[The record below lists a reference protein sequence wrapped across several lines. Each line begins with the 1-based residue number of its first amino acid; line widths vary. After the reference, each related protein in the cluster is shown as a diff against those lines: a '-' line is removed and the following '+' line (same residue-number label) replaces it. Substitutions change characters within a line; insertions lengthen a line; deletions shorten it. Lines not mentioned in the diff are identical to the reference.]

1 MEGIVISNRYG
12 VYSVLS
18 NGVIYNCSLKGL
30 LKFKN
35 KIYVG
40 DRVILDDVHFQ
51 IMDMFERKSYLKRP
65 SISNI
70 DQILLV
76 FSLKEP
82 DFSYYLA
89 FKYLTYASFNNID
102 ASLVLTK
109 ADKSSE
115 KEISEIKDVFT
126 KLGIKVYVTSSKTK
140 EGVDEITSMFANKI
154 TVLVGQSGVG
164 KSSLLNAIDENYLR
178 EVGDYSLALGRGKHK
193 TKETVLLPYKDGFI
207 ADTPGFSSLE
217 LDMNKLEVAEYFP
230 SFKDDATKCYYSNC
244 LHISEKNC
252 KIKEKVNSGEI
263 PAIAYENYLK
273 LLEEV
278 ERY

>member
-18 NGVIYNCSLKGL
+18 DGVIYNCSLKGL

-40 DRVILDDVHFQ
+40 DRVVLDDVNFQ
-51 IMDMFERKSYLKRP
+51 IIDMFDRKSYLKRP

-109 ADKSSE
+109 ADKGDE
-115 KEISEIKDVFT
+115 KEIKEIKDVFT

-140 EGVDEITSMFANKI
+140 EGVSEITNMFANKI

-230 SFKDDATKCYYSNC
+230 SFKDGATKCYYSNC

-252 KIKEKVNSGEI
+252 KIKEKVDSGEI

>member
-1 MEGIVISNRYG
+1 MEGIIISNRYG

-252 KIKEKVNSGEI
+252 KIKDKVNSGEI